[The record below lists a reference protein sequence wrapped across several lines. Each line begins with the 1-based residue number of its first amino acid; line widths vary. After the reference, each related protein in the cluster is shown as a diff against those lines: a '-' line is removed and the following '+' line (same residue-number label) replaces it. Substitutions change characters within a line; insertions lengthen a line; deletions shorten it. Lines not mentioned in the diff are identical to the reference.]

1 MHWDEEHGMQDL
13 TYTVVLEPADEGGYT
28 VTVPALPAVVT
39 EGDTYEE
46 AVEMAREAIGLY
58 LRILTDAGQESPTGA
73 ATVQISVAAPASS

>member
-1 MHWDEEHGMQDL
+1 MPSL
-13 TYTVVLEPADEGGYT
+13 IYSIVLEPAEEGGYT

-58 LRILTDAGQESPTGA
+58 LQFLADEDRPIPTEEPPRSRTTVHLQNELPA
-73 ATVQISVAAPASS
+73 AS

>member
-1 MHWDEEHGMQDL
+1 MQDL

-28 VTVPALPAVVT
+28 VTVPAMPAVVT

-58 LRILTDAGQESPTGA
+58 LEVMTDAGRPIPVEESPTGA
-73 ATVQISVAAPASS
+73 TTIQISIAAPASS